1 MKLLSHFRNGGNWNR
16 RYDIEINL
24 MQWIG
29 YLGLAALALCWI
41 PQSIETIR
49 LGRCP
54 VNLTFLILTSLGS
67 FSLAIYAVNFGDPVF
82 TILNTLTTLGAL
94 LNIFYK
100 VFPRK
105 TAQESR

>member
-1 MKLLSHFRNGGNWNR
+1 
-16 RYDIEINL
+16 

-41 PQSIETIR
+41 PQSIETIK

-54 VNLTFLILTSLGS
+54 VNLVFLLLASLGS
-67 FSLAIYAVNFGDPVF
+67 FSLAIYAFSLGDPVF
-82 TILNTLTTLGAL
+82 TILNILTTLGAL

-100 VFPRK
+100 VFPREAK
-105 TAQESR
+105 